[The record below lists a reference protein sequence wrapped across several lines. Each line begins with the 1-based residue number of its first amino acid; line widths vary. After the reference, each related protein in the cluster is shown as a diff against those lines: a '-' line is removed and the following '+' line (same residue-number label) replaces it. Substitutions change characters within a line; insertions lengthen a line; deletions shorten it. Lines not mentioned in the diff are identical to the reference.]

1 MYPKWISEISFVS
14 TADQK
19 EKSSENEKEKEKS
32 NDKHNVFIRIPFR
45 KGKNERKNHKAKEKT
60 ISAYRIKSMSW
71 GNIKTVDGSV
81 SS

>member
-19 EKSSENEKEKEKS
+19 EKSSENEKEKETTS
-32 NDKHNVFIRIPFR
+32 TTSLYEYLFEMR
-45 KGKNERKNHKAKEKT
+45 NERKNHKAKEKT
-60 ISAYRIKSMSW
+60 IRAYRIKSMSW

-81 SS
+81 CS